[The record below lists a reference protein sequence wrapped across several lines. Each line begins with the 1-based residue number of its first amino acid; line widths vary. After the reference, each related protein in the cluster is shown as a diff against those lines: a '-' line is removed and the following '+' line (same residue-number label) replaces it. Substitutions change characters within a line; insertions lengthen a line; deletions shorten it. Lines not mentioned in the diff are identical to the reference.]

1 MLISNHDLIS
11 MLQTDLGEKGQIS
24 EFLDEVVV
32 TIEKN
37 QLVPL
42 AEKLIS
48 EKYDFKYLAN
58 LTAVDYPENYT
69 IVYNFRS
76 LKNRNS
82 LVLRVE
88 IEKENPQVP
97 TLFRI
102 WKTADWQEREVFD
115 LLGIY
120 FTDHPEMK
128 RILLP
133 DDFSGYPLRKDYAL
147 QSRR

>member
-1 MLISNHDLIS
+1 MLISNHDLTS
-11 MLQTDLGEKGQIS
+11 MLQMDLGEKGQIS

-32 TIEKN
+32 TIEKD
-37 QLVPL
+37 QLLPL

-48 EKYDFKYLAN
+48 EKYNFNYLTN
-58 LTAVDYPENYT
+58 LTAVDYPDNYT

-97 TLFRI
+97 TLFNV

-115 LLGIY
+115 LLGIH
-120 FTDHPEMK
+120 FTGHPEMK

-133 DDFSGYPLRKDYAL
+133 DDFNGYPLRKDYAL
-147 QSRR
+147 QARR